1 VTAPGPTSTQ
11 AAEGTS
17 WWIRIWRRL
26 TGAYPGDF
34 VGVPEMTY
42 APAQDGRPDPGEV
55 VWTWVPFQED
65 HRKGKDR
72 PVLLIGRD
80 GRWLLGLMLTT
91 RARSSIE
98 AERGYTR
105 RSWVA
110 IGSGPWDRQGRPSDV
125 RVDRVVRIHPR
136 RVRREGAALDAARF
150 AEVAEAV
157 RRRGAAGGTR

>member
-1 VTAPGPTSTQ
+1 MTAPRTTSTQ
-11 AAEGTS
+11 PADRSS
-17 WWIRIWRRL
+17 WWIRLWRRL

-34 VGVPEMTY
+34 MGVPEMTY
-42 APAQDGRPDPGEV
+42 APARNGRPDPGEV

-65 HRKGKDR
+65 HHKGKDR

-91 RARSSIE
+91 RARSSME
-98 AERGYTR
+98 AERGYRR

-110 IGSGPWDRQGRPSDV
+110 IGSGPWDRQGRPSEV
-125 RVDRVVRIHPR
+125 RVDRVVRVDPR

-157 RRRGAAGGTR
+157 RRCGSADGRR